1 MEEILKECTD
11 IIDEICN
18 KYGYDIEEKEGNAS
32 LRTVLLKA
40 IPAMLKDVN
49 LKDRELFYQMLR
61 HTPIVITENLT
72 QESYDKL
79 EEKYIGNINSHI
91 IEEEMDTGEYGKD
104 LGAGAYVSAPII
116 DENLHLQGKKSF
128 IYIQRV
134 EGKAKEFLGTDINV
148 PHLIHELGHAWHSE
162 KDEFVM
168 QEDKTM
174 KRRVGTAE
182 FIYTFQKGKDNKYMQ
197 RNEKVTGLML
207 EEGMNTIAE
216 EQAMANYIGIS
227 LEDIKEKYKEFLIP
241 SNYQGYISYFV
252 SDMLQQLGKSEC
264 ENWRLHGDL
273 ESKSKIE
280 ELMSRTKYW
289 ENRETDI
296 LPSSDSPRNYNRKR
310 DIISQID
317 KPMVQEFFSKYQN
330 VYFPDISQMTPLE
343 KIDNVL
349 TQSFNMNMVRYSMGI
364 DKYKDFLNCL
374 GYEGY
379 SLINQAGDL
388 RKKDELHSTIS
399 DVKLSEVEEIT
410 QGTRK
415 INNIDKEKEGEKSR

>member
-1 MEEILKECTD
+1 MEEILRECTD
-11 IIDEICN
+11 IIDKICN
-18 KYGYDIEEKEGNAS
+18 KYGYDTEEKEGNAS
-32 LRTVLLKA
+32 LRTVLLKV
-40 IPAMLKDVN
+40 IPAMLKDAN
-49 LKDRELFYQMLR
+49 FEDRQLFYQMLQ

-79 EEKYIGNINSHI
+79 EEKYIGNINPHI
-91 IEEEMDTGEYGKD
+91 IEEEINLGEYGKNI
-104 LGAGAYVSAPII
+104 GAGAYVSAPIL
-116 DENLHLQGKKSF
+116 DENLNLQGKKSF

-134 EGKAKEFLGTDINV
+134 QGKAKEFLGTDINV
-148 PHLIHELGHAWHSE
+148 PLLIHELGHAWHSE
-162 KDEFVM
+162 KDEYVM

-182 FIYTFQKGKDNKYMQ
+182 FVYTFHKGKDNKYMQ
-197 RNEKVTGLML
+197 RNEKVTGLMI

-216 EQAMANYIGIS
+216 EQAMANYMGSS
-227 LEDIKEKYKEFLIP
+227 LEDMKKKYREVLVP
-241 SNYQGYISYFV
+241 SSYQGYISYFV
-252 SDMLQQLGKSEC
+252 SEMLKQLGKSDC
-264 ENWRLHGDL
+264 EKWRLYGDL
-273 ESKSKIE
+273 ESKNKIE

-296 LPSSDSPRNYNRKR
+296 LHSSNSPRNYNIKR

-317 KPMVQEFFSKYQN
+317 VTRVQEFFNEYQN

-349 TQSFNMNMVRYSMGI
+349 TQSFNMNMIRYSMGI

-388 RKKDELHSTIS
+388 RRKDELHRIIG
-399 DVKLSEVEEIT
+399 DVKLSDIGQIT
-410 QGTRK
+410 QETR
-415 INNIDKEKEGEKSR
+415 NIYIGREGEKSK